1 MVPRIHT
8 LIFWLAALMLSRE
21 VAGHADDL
29 DPRFHSTLPRE
40 NLFGDLTS
48 RYRVLQWKVEQGLPQ
63 NHITCLHQTSDGY
76 LWFGTVF
83 GLARYDGVRFTIIE
97 KATLPLMEKTDD
109 HILGITEDSDR
120 TLWVCAK
127 RGLLHQVNHQWSAYL
142 KADPALDNTEPTGVT
157 PARRGGVWVGV
168 QGKIYHFTSQGRQ
181 KTYESPFPEV
191 RSVRMLLE
199 DLEGRVWYADRYRV
213 MRWNPATDESV
224 MILNNSGRQGWVRY
238 MHLDPDGIVNFGG
251 HFGAW
256 RNVNDTLEMI
266 AGLDVVNG
274 IRVTNE
280 VQAIVHL
287 EGNKA
292 WLAEEGRLLQIK
304 KQTSSTTPQEIIG
317 THQHPG
323 LVSNECLLRDA
334 ESNLWVGSISDGL
347 LLLQERRFSTLQIS
361 TNRNDNDVWTVC
373 EDRDKTIWIGTTHD
387 LFRLKNNQ
395 IQRYLNPKGTN
406 YTGLVYSLMPDPDG
420 SLWVGYG
427 GIGLQHLKNDTYSAA
442 WPHPLVDRETVLPEL
457 NIRSLYRDDKGTV
470 WFGTLDGLHRLEG
483 GVHTLVTTNKNFP
496 NLDVRAIH
504 RDSDG
509 VFWLGSYGQ
518 GLIRMEGNEMRQF
531 TREHGLRDLE
541 VTCIVEDKDKALW
554 LGTGSGLTR
563 VKHGQ
568 FKTLTHR
575 EGLFDNV
582 VNWIL
587 PDDLDNFWISCNR
600 GIYRIARK
608 DANAV
613 ADGTEA
619 TLTSTPFGE
628 SDGMLSA
635 ETNGGSQPSGWKA
648 ADGTLWFP
656 TTKGLVRIDPFHV
669 QSNLKTPRVVIEH
682 VIANNRI
689 RYGDGMRAGREM
701 RSGES
706 ALETSKEKA
715 TSPLNLSLA
724 AGEARVIEI
733 RYTATSFEE
742 PSKVRFQYQLA
753 GHDRNWREA
762 DDRRITYYTNLDP
775 GEYRFRIRACNNHG
789 HWGDIEESL
798 TFSLAPFFYQ
808 TWWFYTLCAC
818 LVLGIASGIQAIRLN
833 IQRRILQFEKQH
845 ALERE
850 RARIA
855 KDMHDDLGAR
865 LTHLGLV
872 SELVESPG
880 FNSSERAGN
889 RLPKVSALARD
900 AVRSLDEIVWA
911 VSPKKNSLDQ
921 LAGYLAQ
928 TAQDM
933 IMPSGL
939 SFDLRMPPNIP
950 AIPLTTE
957 LRHNVFLV
965 CKEAVNNAIK
975 HSGGA
980 RIGLTLAFDQQGGRL
995 AITDDGHGFQMQE
1008 AEGLGNGLANMRK
1021 RAESVNA
1028 SFHLESAPHYG
1039 TRIEI
1044 HFPFDT
1050 SPS

>member
-1 MVPRIHT
+1 MVPRFHT
-8 LIFWLAALMLSRE
+8 LITWLAALLLMQGLLC
-21 VAGHADDL
+21 HANSL
-29 DPRFHSTLPRE
+29 DPDFSSTLPRE

-63 NHITCLHQTSDGY
+63 NHITCLHQTTDGY
-76 LWFGTVF
+76 LWLGTVF
-83 GLARYDGVRFTIIE
+83 GLARYDGIRFTIFE

-109 HILGITEDSDR
+109 HILGITEDSDH

-142 KADPALDNTEPTGVT
+142 KGDPALESNEPTGVT

-181 KTYESPFPEV
+181 KTYVSPFPNV

-224 MILNNSGRQGWVRY
+224 MILNNGNHKGWVRY
-238 MHLDPDGIVNFGG
+238 MHLDPEGVVNFGG

-256 RNVNDTLEMI
+256 RMANEKLEMI
-266 AGLDVVNG
+266 ARLNVVNG
-274 IRVTNE
+274 RQVTNE

-287 EGNKA
+287 DNNKA

-304 KQTSSTTPQEIIG
+304 KQVSNTTPQEVLG

-323 LVSNECLLRDA
+323 LVSSECLLRDA

-361 TNRNDNDVWTVC
+361 TNRIDNDVWTVC
-373 EDRDKTIWIGTTHD
+373 EGQDKTMWIGTTHD
-387 LFRLKNNQ
+387 LFRLKDDQ
-395 IQRYLNPKGTN
+395 IQRYINPKGTN
-406 YTGLVYSLMPDPDG
+406 YTGLVFSLLPDPDG
-420 SLWVGYG
+420 SVWVGYG
-427 GIGLQHLKNDTYSAA
+427 GIGLHHLKNDTYEGA
-442 WPHPLVDRETVLPEL
+442 WPRPAVQRETVLAEL
-457 NIRSLYRDDKGTV
+457 NVRSLYRDDKGTL
-470 WFGTLDGLHRLEG
+470 WFGTLDGLHRLEH
-483 GVHTLVTTNKNFP
+483 GVHTLVTTNANLSK
-496 NLDVRAIH
+496 LDVRAIH

-531 TREHGLRDLE
+531 TREHGLHDLE
-541 VTCIVEDKDKALW
+541 VTCILEDKDKALW

-563 VKHGQ
+563 LKNGQ

-575 EGLFDNV
+575 EGLYDNV

-587 PDDLDNFWISCNR
+587 LDDLDNFWISCNR

-608 DANAV
+608 HANAV
-613 ADGTEA
+613 ADGTEL

-648 ADGTLWFP
+648 SDGTLWFP

-682 VIANNRI
+682 VIANNVI
-689 RYGDGMRAGREM
+689 RYGDGMRSGKEDEK
-701 RSGES
+701 RS
-706 ALETSKEKA
+706 
-715 TSPLNLSLA
+715 SPLNLSLA

-742 PSKVRFQYQLA
+742 PSRVRFQYQLA
-753 GHDRNWREA
+753 GHDRTWRDA
-762 DDRRITYYTNLDP
+762 GDRRITYYTNLDP
-775 GEYRFRIRACNNHG
+775 GDYRFRVRACNNHG
-789 HWGDIEESL
+789 VWGDVDESL

-808 TWWFYTLCAC
+808 TWWFYSLCVC
-818 LVLGIASGIQAIRLN
+818 LVLGIASGVQAIRLN

-872 SELVESPG
+872 SELIESPG
-880 FNSSERAGN
+880 FNTADPTAN

-933 IMPSGL
+933 ITPSGL
-939 SFDLRMPPNIP
+939 SFDLRMPQNIP

-980 RIGLTLAFDQQGGRL
+980 RIGLTLAFDQAGGRL
-995 AITDDGHGFQMQE
+995 AITDDGRGFQTKE

-1028 SFHLESAPHYG
+1028 SFRLESAPQHG
-1039 TRIEI
+1039 TCVEI

>member
-1 MVPRIHT
+1 MVPRFHT
-8 LIFWLAALMLSRE
+8 LITWLAALMLLQGLSC
-21 VAGHADDL
+21 HANSL
-29 DPRFHSTLPRE
+29 DPNFSSTLPRE

-48 RYRVLQWKVEQGLPQ
+48 HYRVLQWKVEQGLPQ
-63 NHITCLHQTSDGY
+63 NHITCLHQSADGY
-76 LWFGTVF
+76 LWLGTVF
-83 GLARYDGVRFTIIE
+83 GLARYDGIRFTIFE

-109 HILGITEDSDR
+109 HILGITEDSDH

-142 KADPALDNTEPTGVT
+142 KAEPALDNTEPTGVT

-168 QGKIYHFTSQGRQ
+168 QGRIYHFTAKGRQ
-181 KTYESPFPEV
+181 RSYVSPFPEV

-199 DLEGRVWYADRYRV
+199 DKQGRVWYADRYRV
-213 MRWNPATDESV
+213 MRWDPATDEST
-224 MILNNSGRQGWVRY
+224 MILNHNEHHGWVRY
-238 MHLDPDGIVNFGG
+238 LHLDPEGHVNFGG
-251 HFGAW
+251 RFGSW
-256 RNVNDTLEMI
+256 RMVDNKLEMI
-266 AGLDVVNG
+266 AGLNVVDG
-274 IRVTNE
+274 RQVTNE

-304 KQTSSTTPQEIIG
+304 KQASTSTPQEILG

-323 LVSNECLLRDA
+323 LGSSECLLQDA

-361 TNRNDNDVWTVC
+361 TNRIDNDVWTVC

-395 IQRYLNPKGTN
+395 IRRYTNPKGTN
-406 YTGLVYSLMPDPDG
+406 YTGLVFSLLPDPDG
-420 SLWVGYG
+420 SVWVGYG
-427 GIGLQHLKNDTYSAA
+427 GIGLQHLKNDTYEAV
-442 WPHPLVDRETVLPEL
+442 WPRPLVNRDTVLHEF
-457 NIRSLYRDDKGTV
+457 NIRSLYRDDKGTL
-470 WFGTLDGLHRLEG
+470 WFGSLDGLHKLEG
-483 GVHTLVTTNKNFP
+483 GVHSLITTNRNFP
-496 NLDVRAIH
+496 KLDIRAIH
-504 RDSDG
+504 RDSNG
-509 VFWLGSYGQ
+509 VFWLGSYGK
-518 GLIRMEGNEMRQF
+518 GLIRMEGTEMRQF

-554 LGTGSGLTR
+554 LGTGAGLTR
-563 VKHGQ
+563 LKDGQ

-582 VNWIL
+582 VNCIL
-587 PDDLDNFWISCNR
+587 LDDLDNFWISCNR

-608 DANAV
+608 HANAV
-613 ADGTEA
+613 ADGTES

-635 ETNGGSQPSGWKA
+635 ETNGGGQPSGWKA
-648 ADGTLWFP
+648 SDGTLWFP

-682 VIANNRI
+682 VIANNLI
-689 RYGDGMRAGREM
+689 RYGDGMRPAGT
-701 RSGES
+701 GD
-706 ALETSKEKA
+706 KQVG
-715 TSPLNLSLA
+715 PLNLSLA
-724 AGEARVIEI
+724 AGEARVLEI

-753 GHDRNWREA
+753 GHDRNWRDA
-762 DDRRITYYTNLDP
+762 GDRRITYYTNLDP
-775 GEYRFRIRACNNHG
+775 GDYRFRVRACNNHG
-789 HWGDIEESL
+789 VWGDVDESL

-808 TWWFYTLCAC
+808 TWWFYSLCVC
-818 LVLGIASGIQAIRLN
+818 LVLGIASGVQAIRLN

-872 SELVESPG
+872 SELIESPG
-880 FNSSERAGN
+880 FNTADPTAN

-933 IMPSGL
+933 ITPSGL
-939 SFDLRMPPNIP
+939 SFDLRMPQNIP

-980 RIGLTLAFDQQGGRL
+980 RIGLTLAFDQAGGRL
-995 AITDDGHGFQMQE
+995 AITDDGRGFHTKE

-1028 SFHLESAPHYG
+1028 SFRLESAPQHG
-1039 TRIEI
+1039 TRVEI